1 MRAAPVDDG
10 VSERPVVLPRIEQL
24 ELEAH
29 RGEIV
34 RDVRRLV
41 EKYRAIFQWDVPDV
55 DQVAADTLILTEVAL
70 ALEVIRQD
78 LRSE

>member
-10 VSERPVVLPRIEQL
+10 VSERPEVLPRIEQL

>member
-1 MRAAPVDDG
+1 
-10 VSERPVVLPRIEQL
+10 LPRIEQL